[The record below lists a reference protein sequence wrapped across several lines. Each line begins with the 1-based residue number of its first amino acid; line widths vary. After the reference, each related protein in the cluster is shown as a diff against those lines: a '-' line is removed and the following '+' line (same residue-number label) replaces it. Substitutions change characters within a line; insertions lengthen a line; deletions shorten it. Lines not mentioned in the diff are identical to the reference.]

1 MTSSSTKRSKTAY
14 STKVVI
20 KTLIEGFHSFRHA
33 PKEVAFLK
41 NEHRHIFE
49 ITATLPETKDRSL
62 EFFIVKKVLDDLCRG
77 IFKEDLSCENYAKKV
92 ADALLTTYE
101 LPSCEVRVFED
112 GQNGSV
118 VRASKEVK

>member
-1 MTSSSTKRSKTAY
+1 MISNSTKRSSTTY

-20 KTLIEGFHSFRHA
+20 KTQFEGFHSFRHA
-33 PKEVAFLK
+33 PEEVAFLK

-62 EFFIVKKVLDDLCRG
+62 EFFIVQRALFDICKV
-77 IFKEDLSCENYAKKV
+77 IFKEDLSCEGYAKNV
-92 ADALLTTYE
+92 ADKLLIAYK

-112 GQNGSV
+112 G
-118 VRASKEVK
+118 EVGACVFAERE